1 MPDLD
6 ARVVDGPALDRTA
19 LDGNAIAG
27 LLHEVFG
34 TEMTS
39 AIGTCASCGATG
51 PLAECVVYLRAPG
64 TVVRCRRCTG
74 LLIVITRVRAM
85 NCVDLRGLAA
95 LATL

>member
-1 MPDLD
+1 MDALD
-6 ARVVDGPALDRTA
+6 ARA

-34 TEMTS
+34 TEMTP

-74 LLIVITRVRAM
+74 LLIVIVRVREM

-95 LATL
+95 LATG